1 MTAMTAENKDID
13 KSKEEGD
20 YSSETSE
27 DVEKISRNKT
37 EIQLKRSDTT
47 KKQILQLDHTL

>member
-1 MTAMTAENKDID
+1 MTAENKDID

-20 YSSETSE
+20 DSSETSE

-37 EIQLKRSDTT
+37 EIQLKRSVIT